1 MGSGWSSRV
10 TRVPRTWEPR
20 CQCLARRDWW
30 ARQRRRLERCVIPA
44 RAFIIR
50 FPNGDFEYDF
60 SRLAAPQPGEILRRQ
75 GVLWSVVQVK
85 DDVVK
90 EIHVARAPEEKA
102 TGTAQ
107 QNDAV
112 P

>member
-1 MGSGWSSRV
+1 VSPERRNPTSSV
-10 TRVPRTWEPR
+10 WRTKSVG
-20 CQCLARRDWW
+20 QDNAH
-30 ARQRRRLERCVIPA
+30 RLERCVIPA

-90 EIHVARAPEEKA
+90 EIHVARAPEENA

-107 QNDAV
+107 QND
-112 P
+112 PWP